1 MTSPYTLAKNDLDSA
16 LAKAEKENIDPNVYG
31 QAMIWQILQHYVSLG
46 RSREDI
52 EREVNFTIEELA
64 EDGIF
69 HVCRH

>member
-1 MTSPYTLAKNDLDSA
+1 MPSAYSLTHDDLESA
-16 LAKAEKENIDPNVYG
+16 LKRAKDQNIDPNVYG

-46 RSREDI
+46 RTREDI